1 MNKFHQGGK
10 RTTLKT
16 IRHWWKKLKK
26 TQIYGNIFHAHKFEE
41 LCWWNVPVHT
51 TQAIYTLSKISI
63 KIPIA
68 KIIMIKHVTLKNSN
82 GNFYRN
88 KTNNTKMSMNHK
100 RFQIAKA
107 TLKRRTKLEVSL
119 SNFKMYYKATVI

>member
-1 MNKFHQGGK
+1 
-10 RTTLKT
+10 
-16 IRHWWKKLKK
+16 
-26 TQIYGNIFHAHKFEE
+26 
-41 LCWWNVPVHT
+41 
-51 TQAIYTLSKISI
+51 
-63 KIPIA
+63 
-68 KIIMIKHVTLKNSN
+68 MIKHVTLKNSN

-119 SNFKMYYKATVI
+119 SDFKMYYKATVI